1 MKVLVI
7 NGSPK
12 LEKSNSLRLTNAFVK
27 GLQSETEAEIEQLD
41 IYKLNIEPCQGCLS
55 CWKRTPGKCF
65 KNDDMAGCIEKLIAA
80 DVIIWSFP
88 LYYYSLPGRMKNFID
103 RQVPTMKPVMK
114 DRYDG
119 KGNGKHS
126 SRYDLS
132 HQRHVYIS
140 TCGFFSDKGNYD
152 AVRAQM
158 DLIHGVGNYTT
169 LFCGEG
175 EMFPVPILKDR
186 IAEYLSYVSQAGVD
200 YVRYG
205 TILPATREKLDELIM
220 PKAEFEKMGDS
231 YYAHCEAKAAK
242 LAKEKAEA
250 AEAK

>member
-1 MKVLVI
+1 
-7 NGSPK
+7 
-12 LEKSNSLRLTNAFVK
+12 
-27 GLQSETEAEIEQLD
+27 
-41 IYKLNIEPCQGCLS
+41 
-55 CWKRTPGKCF
+55 
-65 KNDDMAGCIEKLIAA
+65 MAGCIEKLIAA

-175 EMFPVPILKDR
+175 EMFPVPMLNER
-186 IAEYLSYVSQAGVD
+186 IEEYLGYVSRAGVD

-205 TILPATREKLDELIM
+205 TILPATRQKLDELIM
-220 PKAEFEKMGDS
+220 PKAEFEKNGRLVLCPLRS
-231 YYAHCEAKAAK
+231 ESRKACK
-242 LAKEKAEA
+242 GKSGSSRSEMTVVTTSELRSFGYGLS
-250 AEAK
+250 

>member
-1 MKVLVI
+1 
-7 NGSPK
+7 
-12 LEKSNSLRLTNAFVK
+12 
-27 GLQSETEAEIEQLD
+27 
-41 IYKLNIEPCQGCLS
+41 
-55 CWKRTPGKCF
+55 
-65 KNDDMAGCIEKLIAA
+65 MAGCIEKLIAA

>member
-1 MKVLVI
+1 
-7 NGSPK
+7 
-12 LEKSNSLRLTNAFVK
+12 
-27 GLQSETEAEIEQLD
+27 
-41 IYKLNIEPCQGCLS
+41 
-55 CWKRTPGKCF
+55 
-65 KNDDMAGCIEKLIAA
+65 MAGCIEKLIAA

-114 DRYDG
+114 DRFDG

-205 TILPATREKLDELIM
+205 TILPATRQKLDELIM
-220 PKAEFEKMGDS
+220 PKAEFEKWATRIMPI
-231 YYAHCEAKAAK
+231 AKRK
-242 LAKEKAEA
+242 PQSLQRKSGSSRSEMTVVTTSELRSFGYGLS
-250 AEAK
+250 

>member
-1 MKVLVI
+1 
-7 NGSPK
+7 
-12 LEKSNSLRLTNAFVK
+12 
-27 GLQSETEAEIEQLD
+27 
-41 IYKLNIEPCQGCLS
+41 
-55 CWKRTPGKCF
+55 
-65 KNDDMAGCIEKLIAA
+65 
-80 DVIIWSFP
+80 
-88 LYYYSLPGRMKNFID
+88 MKNFID

-175 EMFPVPILKDR
+175 EMFPVPMLNER
-186 IAEYLSYVSQAGVD
+186 IEEYLGYVSRAGVD

-205 TILPATREKLDELIM
+205 TILPATRQKLDELIM